1 MSIVK
6 TFNDIKTTWHKVIK
20 VTSRAQLNI
29 FRVSNINHVLNTYT
43 LIVVDFSYCLYS
55 NFSPS
60 KLVHLRNV

>member
-1 MSIVK
+1 MSITK

-29 FRVSNINHVLNTYT
+29 FRVSNLKHVPNTYM

-55 NFSPS
+55 NFCPF
-60 KLVHLRNV
+60 V